1 MLHPLTLMA
10 PPGARP
16 VKVLANGSTP
26 EAFPEEVELEE
37 DAAVAEAGSAEDT
50 AVAFDAE
57 SEDTTVAEAE
67 SEEDTDVPLEAE
79 SEEDMIVAFDVESEE
94 DTSVAEAESAEETPD
109 PCAMMDSAAAG
120 VIIEVVTLGDAVP
133 VLEVRTIWPMS
144 SGSASMK
151 ATRGPAI
158 MLLAVARLTGSGC
171 KGCWSEVMKIAT
183 GPLTVSGTT
192 HESRGR
198 EMEKGWPPT
207 NI

>member
-1 MLHPLTLMA
+1 
-10 PPGARP
+10 
-16 VKVLANGSTP
+16 
-26 EAFPEEVELEE
+26 LEE
-37 DAAVAEAGSAEDT
+37 DAVTEAGSAEDT

-57 SEDTTVAEAE
+57 SEEDTTVAEAE
-67 SEEDTDVPLEAE
+67 SEEDTDVALEAE
-79 SEEDMIVAFDVESEE
+79 SEEDVIVVFDVESEE
-94 DTSVAEAESAEETPD
+94 DTAVAEAESAEETAD

-120 VIIEVVTLGDAVP
+120 VMIEVVTLGDAVP

-151 ATRGPAI
+151 ATRGPAM
-158 MLLAVARLTGSGC
+158 MLLAEARLTGSGC